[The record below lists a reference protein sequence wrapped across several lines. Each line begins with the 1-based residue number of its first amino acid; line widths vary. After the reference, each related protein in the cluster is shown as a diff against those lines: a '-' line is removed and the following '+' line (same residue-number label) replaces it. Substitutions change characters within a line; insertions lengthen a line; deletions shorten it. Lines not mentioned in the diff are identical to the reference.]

1 MDAFLGCFWIP
12 FLKNLTD
19 ASVVR
24 PPARCSLFSF
34 RCFQFF
40 FILFSSDLCTQGLDS
55 HYTGREAPSRRC
67 QLAATIRSQWENY
80 RYTFALPSTLL
91 SLLLFWL
98 HVAFIPLFLVETSGF
113 FPRILSDLMLFSL
126 TFISQLGLG
135 VEATLETLQDH
146 LQDAN
151 IHLNAKNSDLS

>member
-1 MDAFLGCFWIP
+1 MSVFIGCFWIL
-12 FLKNLTD
+12 FLKNSTD
-19 ASVVR
+19 SNIVR
-24 PPARCSLFSF
+24 PSAQCSLFSF
-34 RCFQFF
+34 HCFQFF
-40 FILFSSDLCTQGLDS
+40 FILFSSNLCTQGLDS
-55 HYTGREAPSRRC
+55 HYTGREAPSRHC

-91 SLLLFWL
+91 FLSLFWL
-98 HVAFIPLFLVETSGF
+98 YVAFIPLFLVETSV
-113 FPRILSDLMLFSL
+113 FPRILMLFSL

-146 LQDAN
+146 LQDVN